1 MQSYC
6 ILVKLSA
13 NNIIMSEVKSDLLQ
27 APVSK
32 QVDTRG
38 MACPYPSFEAVKAL
52 TGLPLSGCIE
62 IITDS
67 DESALKSIP
76 NVCRKRN
83 WEFVVIEES
92 PNLWKIR
99 IKK

>member
-1 MQSYC
+1 M
-6 ILVKLSA
+6 LVNLSA
-13 NNIIMSEVKSDLLQ
+13 NNIIISQAKSDLLQ

-52 TGLPLSGCIE
+52 TGSPFSGCLE

-92 PNLWKIR
+92 PNLRKIR